1 MPSPSY
7 ISREDLSTFV
17 LLPIESRP
25 AMAII
30 DVRDDDHVG
39 GHIFTS
45 THVPSSS
52 LDYRVP
58 ELVRK
63 LKDMEIVIFH
73 CALSQQRG
81 PSAARRYVRERA
93 RLLSVKQDASG
104 VESCEE
110 EKAEVVQE
118 EKTAQAEAVEQKVY
132 ILDGGFVKWQEK

>member
-1 MPSPSY
+1 MSSPSY
-7 ISREDLSTFV
+7 ITREDLSTFV
-17 LLPIESRP
+17 LQPIESRP

-52 LDYRVP
+52 LDYKVP

-63 LKDMEIVIFH
+63 LKDMEIVVFH

-81 PSAARRYVRERA
+81 PAAASRYVRERA
-93 RLLSVKQDASG
+93 RLLSAKKRVSR
-104 VESCEE
+104 VESIEE
-110 EKAEVVQE
+110 EKIEVARE
-118 EKTAQAEAVEQKVY
+118 EKTPQAEAVEQKVY

>member
-7 ISREDLSTFV
+7 ITREDLSAFILQPT
-17 LLPIESRP
+17 ESRP

-30 DVRDDDHVG
+30 DVRDDDHIG
-39 GHIFTS
+39 GHIYTS

-52 LDYRVP
+52 LDYKIP

-63 LKDMEIVIFH
+63 YKNMEIVIFH

-93 RLLSVKQDASG
+93 RLLSHE
-104 VESCEE
+104 ESREQ
-110 EKAEVVQE
+110 EKTEVVQE
-118 EKTAQAEAVEQKVY
+118 VEIGQPKAVEQKIY